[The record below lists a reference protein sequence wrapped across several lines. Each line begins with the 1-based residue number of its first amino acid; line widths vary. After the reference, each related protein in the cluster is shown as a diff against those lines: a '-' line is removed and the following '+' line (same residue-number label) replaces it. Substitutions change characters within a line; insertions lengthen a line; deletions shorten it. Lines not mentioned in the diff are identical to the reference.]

1 MNMTEKTGA
10 LGLLARGTVILLG
23 VLALLGAYY
32 WTHKPFSIDYGLTT
46 ALRIVGGM
54 LDLATAAALTV
65 LSAGIGRGLLARL
78 PMSHLSRLER
88 LALAGLVGFG
98 VVGLAALALGM
109 VGLFNRVAL
118 WGLIALGAL
127 VFRRGVRAWAGD
139 LGGVVRDLR
148 LDSAWSA
155 FSAVIAAA
163 MLLMALTEAIS
174 PPIRWDSLTYQLV
187 APARYLESGRVEP
200 YDDNFYLGFPQG
212 VNLLFG
218 IAVSAFGRETAA
230 APVHFM
236 FGLFGVLAAMGA
248 ARRCAGKTAGW
259 TVALLM
265 MSAYNLA
272 ALFGWAYT
280 DLAALAYGAG
290 TLCALLAW
298 RETGGRGWLLLIGA
312 LVGFAVG
319 VKYTAG
325 ALALAA
331 GMVILVYQPRRVI
344 VNGLITASAAA
355 LAFAPW
361 AVRGWL
367 HYGNPIYPF
376 VFGGLHWD
384 ALRAEL
390 FNFTDRGLLATGNA
404 WQALFVPV
412 SATVFGADLSEGFGF
427 TAGPWLLTVWL
438 LLPLV
443 WRWLDARARRLAALT
458 AIALIPLIAVWTVTS
473 LGSSVGMQT
482 RLMAMSLSF
491 FAVAGAVGLTG
502 LMALPK
508 KPLAI
513 GFIVRALIV
522 ITVIFNTL
530 DALHIWL
537 RESAPRY
544 AFGLISMDDYGYI
557 NTFAYYP
564 AMRSLEPL
572 PEGAQVRFMWE
583 PRGYYCPAHLTCT
596 ADALLD
602 HWLYPAVTGSE
613 PDAIFASYRA
623 AGDDYLLVWRAGYD
637 HYRDL
642 FDRYGDQIDGF
653 YPALERHMV
662 EVWTDGLRYTLYG
675 WRE

>member
-1 MNMTEKTGA
+1 MTEKTGA
-10 LGLLARGTVILLG
+10 LGVLLRGIAILLG
-23 VLALLGAYY
+23 ALALLGAYY
-32 WTHKPFSIDYGLTT
+32 WTHKPFAIDYGLTA
-46 ALRIVGGM
+46 ALRIFGGM
-54 LDLATAAALTV
+54 LDLATAAALTL

-78 PMSHLSRLER
+78 PMSPLSRLER
-88 LALAGLVGFG
+88 LALAGLIGFG
-98 VVGLAALALGM
+98 VVGLAALGLGM
-109 VGLFNRVAL
+109 IGLFNRAAL
-118 WGLIALGAL
+118 WGLIAVGAL
-127 VFRRGVRAWAGD
+127 AFRRGVRAWAGD
-139 LGGVVRDLR
+139 LVGVVRDLR
-148 LDSAWSA
+148 LDSAWNA

-163 MLLMALTEAIS
+163 MLLMALTEALS
-174 PPIRWDSLTYQLV
+174 APIRWDSLAYQLI
-187 APARYLESGRVEP
+187 APARYLESGRIEP
-200 YDDNFYLGFPQG
+200 YSDNFYLGFPQG

-218 IAVSAFGRETAA
+218 IAMSAFGRDTAA
-230 APVHFM
+230 APMHFM
-236 FGLFGVLAAMGA
+236 FGLFGALAAVGA
-248 ARRCAGKTAGW
+248 ARRYAGKTAGW
-259 TVALLM
+259 TALLLL

-290 TLCALLAW
+290 TLSALLAW
-298 RETGGRGWLLLIGA
+298 RETGGRGWLMLIGA

-331 GMVILVYQPRRVI
+331 GAVILVCQPRRV
-344 VNGLITASAAA
+344 VQNGVTTGLAAA

-367 HYGNPIYPF
+367 HYGNPVYPF
-376 VFGGLHWD
+376 VFGGLNWD

-390 FNFTDRGLLATGNA
+390 FNFADRGLLATGNA

-412 SATVFGADLSEGFGF
+412 SATVFGADRTDGFGF

-458 AIALIPLIAVWTVTS
+458 VVALIPLIAVWTVTA

-482 RLMAMSLSF
+482 RLMAMALPL

-502 LMALPK
+502 LMAMPQ
-508 KPLAI
+508 KPLDV

-522 ITVIFNTL
+522 ITVSFNAL
-530 DALHIWL
+530 DAVRVWL
-537 RESAPRY
+537 RESAPAY
-544 AFGLISMDDYGYI
+544 FFGLMPLDDYGYV
-557 NTFAYYP
+557 NTGAYYP
-564 AMRSLEPL
+564 AMRSLEAL

-583 PRGYYCPAHLTCT
+583 PRGYVCPAHLTCI
-596 ADALLD
+596 ADVLFD
-602 HWLYPAVTGSE
+602 HWLYPAVNGVD

-637 HYRDL
+637 EYRDV
-642 FDRYGDQIDGF
+642 FARYVTLTDAF

-675 WRE
+675 WLE

>member
-1 MNMTEKTGA
+1 MSEKMGA
-10 LGLLARGTVILLG
+10 LGVLMRGIAILLG
-23 VLALLGAYY
+23 ALALLGAYY
-32 WTHKPFSIDYGLTT
+32 WLHKPLSIDYGLTA
-46 ALRIVGGM
+46 ALRILGAM

-78 PMSHLSRLER
+78 PMRQLSRLER
-88 LALAGLVGFG
+88 LALAGLIGFG
-98 VVGLAALALGM
+98 VVGLGALALGM
-109 VGLFNRVAL
+109 IGLFNRAAL
-118 WGLIALGAL
+118 WGLIALGAV
-127 VFRRGVRAWAGD
+127 VFRRGVRAWISD
-139 LGGVVRDLR
+139 LGGVVGDLR

-163 MLLMALTEAIS
+163 MLLMALTEALS
-174 PPIRWDSLTYQLV
+174 PPIHWDSLTYQLV

-200 YDDNFYLGFPQG
+200 YHDNFYLGFPQG

-218 IAVSAFGRETAA
+218 IAMSAFGRATAA

-236 FGLFGVLAAMGA
+236 FGLCGVLAAMGA
-248 ARRCAGKTAGW
+248 ARRYAGKTAGW
-259 TVALLM
+259 TALLLM

-290 TLCALLAW
+290 TLSALLAW
-298 RETGGRGWLLLIGA
+298 RETGGRGGLMLIGA

-331 GMVILVYQPRRVI
+331 GLVILVYQPRRVI

-376 VFGGLHWD
+376 VFGGLNWD
-384 ALRAEL
+384 ALRAAL

-412 SATVFGADLSEGFGF
+412 SATVFGVDRTDGFGF
-427 TAGPWLLTVWL
+427 TAGPWLLTIWL

-458 AIALIPLIAVWTVTS
+458 MIALVPLIGVWTVTALS
-473 LGSSVGMQT
+473 SSVGMQT
-482 RLMAMSLSF
+482 RLMAMALPL

-502 LMALPK
+502 LMAMPK
-508 KPLAI
+508 KPLDV
-513 GFIVRALIV
+513 GFIIRALMISSV
-522 ITVIFNTL
+522 VFNTL
-530 DALHIWL
+530 DTVHIWL
-537 RESAPRY
+537 RESAPQY
-544 AFGLISMDDYGYI
+544 LFGLISQDNYSYI
-557 NTFAYYP
+557 NTLAYSP
-564 AMRSLEPL
+564 AMRSLEAL

-583 PRGYYCPAHLTCT
+583 PRGFYCPAHLTCT
-596 ADALLD
+596 ADVLLD
-602 HWLYPAVTGSE
+602 HWLHPAVNGSD

-642 FDRYGDQIDGF
+642 FDRYSDQIDGF

>member
-1 MNMTEKTGA
+1 MTDKPGA
-10 LGLLARGTVILLG
+10 RDLLARGIAILLG
-23 VLALLGAYY
+23 ALALLGAYY
-32 WTHKPFSIDYGLTT
+32 WTHKPFAIEYGLTA
-46 ALRIVGGM
+46 ALRLFGGL
-54 LDLATAAALTV
+54 LDVATAAALTI
-65 LSAGIGRGLLARL
+65 LSAGVGCGLLARL
-78 PMSHLSRLER
+78 PMHQLSRLER
-88 LALAGLVGFG
+88 IALAGLIGFG
-98 VVGLAALALGM
+98 VVSAAALALGAA
-109 VGLFNRVAL
+109 GLFSRAAL

-127 VFRRGVRAWAGD
+127 IFRRGLRAWVSD

-155 FSAVIAAA
+155 FCALIIGA
-163 MLLMALTEAIS
+163 MLTMALTEALS

-187 APARYLESGRVEP
+187 APARYLESGRIEA

-218 IAVSAFGRETAA
+218 IAMSAFGRETAA

-236 FGLFGVLAAMGA
+236 FGLFGVLAAAGA
-248 ARRCAGKTAGW
+248 VRRYAGKTAGW
-259 TVALLM
+259 TAALLLL
-265 MSAYNLA
+265 SAYNLA

-290 TLCALLAW
+290 TLSALLAW
-298 RETGGRGWLLLIGA
+298 RETGGRGWLTAIGA
-312 LVGFAVG
+312 LVGFAAG

-325 ALALAA
+325 ALALAVGA
-331 GMVILVYQPRRVI
+331 VILVYQPRRAV
-344 VNGLITASAAA
+344 VSGLTAASAAA

-361 AVRGWL
+361 ALRGWL

-376 VFGGLHWD
+376 VFGGLRWD

-390 FNFTDRGLLATGNA
+390 FSFTDRGLLATGSA
-404 WQALFVPV
+404 WQALFVPI
-412 SATVFGADLSEGFGF
+412 SATVFGADLTDGFGF
-427 TAGPWLLTVWL
+427 TTGPWLLTAWL

-443 WRWLDARARRLAALT
+443 WRWLDVQARRLASLTATALT
-458 AIALIPLIAVWTVTS
+458 PLIAVWTVTS
-473 LGSSVGMQT
+473 LSSSVGMQT

-491 FAVAGAVGLTG
+491 FAAAGAVGLSG
-502 LMALPK
+502 LLAMPK
-508 KPLAI
+508 KPLDV

-522 ITVIFNTL
+522 ITVSFNAL
-530 DALHIWL
+530 DAVRIWL
-537 RESAPRY
+537 REGAPQHL
-544 AFGLISMDDYGYI
+544 FGLISQDEYGYL

-564 AMRSLEPL
+564 AMRSLEVL
-572 PEGAQVRFMWE
+572 PEGARVRFMWE
-583 PRGYYCPAHLTCT
+583 PRGYYCPAHVTCT
-596 ADALLD
+596 ADVLLD
-602 HWLYPAVTGSE
+602 HWLYPTVSGGD

-637 HYRDL
+637 EYREV
-642 FDRYGDQIDGF
+642 FSRYGAQIDAF